1 MVSHLFFYQL
11 MFLGLLW
18 ALRQLHSGLANE
30 MTGEPEKSQEHQLVE
45 KEV

>member
-18 ALRQLHSGLANE
+18 LCGPEGVIPDSRS
-30 MTGEPEKSQEHQLVE
+30 TCDKIGESELKAKQS
-45 KEV
+45 